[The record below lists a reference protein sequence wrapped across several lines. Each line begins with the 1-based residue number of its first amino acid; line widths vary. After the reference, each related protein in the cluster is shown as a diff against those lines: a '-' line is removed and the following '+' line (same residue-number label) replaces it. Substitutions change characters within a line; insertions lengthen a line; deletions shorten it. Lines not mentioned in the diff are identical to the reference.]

1 MNTSELINREHE
13 VIYQTYKRL
22 AVAVERAEGCRVYDA
37 EGRVYLDM
45 LAGIAVNALGHS
57 HPRIIEAIEKQARK
71 YLHISN
77 FFYQEPQVRLAEMLT
92 AKTGYDKVVFSNSGA
107 EAWETAMKLA
117 RAYGST
123 HGKTGNI
130 VGFSGGFHGRTYGA
144 LSVMDKPLYK
154 QGMEPF
160 LPGTAIL
167 QFNNSDLLR
176 NSVDETTCA
185 VGLEFIQGEG
195 GVTEASPEFVRTLQ
209 ELKEK
214 FGFVIIA
221 DEEQAGSGRTGDFF
235 AFEKYDIQPDIVTMA
250 KGIGGG
256 LPLGAVLAN
265 EELSRVWQQGQHG
278 TTYGGNALA
287 CATGIVVMEELEN
300 GVMQN
305 VRESGTY
312 LRGQLCSLRDEYP
325 NYILE
330 VRGRGL
336 FLGLVLKEDATI
348 LRDELLRNF
357 VITNATATNVLRIIP
372 PLVISVSEID
382 EFVTKLRRSINSL
395 V

>member
-221 DEEQAGSGRTGDFF
+221 DEVQAGSGRTGDFF